1 MAKDILKEAIAD
13 AKAVREVALANAK
26 AALEEAFTPRLQS
39 MLSAKLS
46 EDLNEEYDEDMD
58 EAYMEDEKDK
68 VDEMAYDEDED
79 MKEAYMEDEKDKVDE
94 MYDEDE
100 KDSMDE
106 EIDLEEILSELELE
120 EGKDEDKDMKKE
132 GKDEADEDMKEGK
145 MKDADEDMKEGKDE
159 ADEDMKEGKKKE
171 ELDEMGRPVYKAEE
185 ANYAGYTAD
194 RVHEDKEFDLDAL
207 LEEINNLDEKEDKDD
222 VKKEGKDEADEDMKE
237 GKKKEELDEMG
248 RPIYKAEDANY
259 AGYTADRVHEDKEF
273 NLDAL
278 LEEINNLDEEKED
291 DVNEQTDAEM
301 DQMYAGSRLHKK
313 REEGPR
319 DKYRD
324 RYDDDADIDY
334 YKSRFEEG
342 EETNEVVGVA
352 AGIAGLIAAA
362 GGLSALEMAADDPE
376 WRAKYPKVA
385 RALEKMQDIGKAA
398 ADAKRMEE
406 TAKDKELDETKAAL
420 EAVTTELNEVNLLN
434 SKLLYVNR
442 IFKANTLNEAQK
454 LRVVETLDNASNV
467 KEAKLI
473 YETIKDTFTVAKTTK
488 TTPKRSIKEG
498 LGMASKAAGTSTAP
512 KKPVLNESNDMVTRM
527 QKLAN
532 IKINQ

>member
-194 RVHEDKEFDLDAL
+194 RV
-207 LEEINNLDEKEDKDD
+207 N
-222 VKKEGKDEADEDMKE
+222 
-237 GKKKEELDEMG
+237 
-248 RPIYKAEDANY
+248 
-259 AGYTADRVHEDKEF
+259 EDKEF

-291 DVNEQTDAEM
+291 DVNEQTDAEIE
-301 DQMYAGSRLHKK
+301 QMYAGSRLHKR

-324 RYDDDADIDY
+324 RYDDDAAIDDY
-334 YKSRFEEG
+334 NARFEEG

-352 AGIAGLIAAA
+352 AGIAGIIAAA
-362 GGLSALEMAADDPE
+362 GGLTALEMAADDPE
-376 WRAKYPKVA
+376 FKAKYPKVA
-385 RALEKMQDIGKAA
+385 NALEKMQAIGKAA
-398 ADAKRMEE
+398 GDAKRMEE
-406 TAKDKELDETKAAL
+406 AAKDKELEETKAAL

-488 TTPKRSIKEG
+488 TTPKKSIREN